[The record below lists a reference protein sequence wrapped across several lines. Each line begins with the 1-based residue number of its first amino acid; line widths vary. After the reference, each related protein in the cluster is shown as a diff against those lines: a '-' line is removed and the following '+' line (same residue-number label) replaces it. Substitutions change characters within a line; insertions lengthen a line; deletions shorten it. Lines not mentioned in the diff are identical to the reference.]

1 MKYVTLVKSL
11 QRIAAVTGLV
21 VSVTVGGVM
30 AGAFFVSPLA
40 ATTPWVLPAVAVVAI
55 IAVMAM
61 LTVWL
66 EPSAALA
73 TVRIGGTQSVRERP
87 IVATP
92 TIASPS
98 SFTLP
103 GFSMGGKVDRT
114 PKHVQ
119 ALAAAGTTLTEI
131 ARRTR
136 LPVDAV
142 SLLLSISAA
151 PRQLQPPTA

>member
-1 MKYVTLVKSL
+1 MKHLG
-11 QRIAAVTGLV
+11 RIAAVTGLV
-21 VSVTVGGVM
+21 LSVTVGGVM

-40 ATTPWVLPAVAVVAI
+40 ATIPWVLPAVAVVAI

-66 EPSAALA
+66 EPATKGAA
-73 TVRIGGTQSVRERP
+73 VRIGKSSASEREAVAGAP
-87 IVATP
+87 GMSYATP
-92 TIASPS
+92 S
-98 SFTLP
+98 
-103 GFSMGGKVDRT
+103 FSMPSFSLGGKVDRT
-114 PKHVQ
+114 PKGVQ
-119 ALAAAGTTLTEI
+119 ALAAAGTTLTDI

-151 PRQLQPPTA
+151 SRQLQPPTA

>member
-1 MKYVTLVKSL
+1 MKRVEHAAQVK
-11 QRIAAVTGLV
+11 RIAAVTGLV
-21 VSVTVGGVM
+21 LSVTVGGVM
-30 AGAFFVSPLA
+30 AGAFIVSPLA
-40 ATTPWVLPAVAVVAI
+40 AAKPWVLPAVAVVAI

-66 EPSAALA
+66 EPSAAPA
-73 TVRIGGTQSVRERP
+73 TVRIGSKPSGRERDV
-87 IVATP
+87 VATTSIP
-92 TIASPS
+92 SPS

-103 GFSMGGKVDRT
+103 AFSLGGKVDRT
-114 PKHVQ
+114 PKHVH